1 MHHGSMIADA
11 RGRRRRW
18 AGPTVAVV
26 AALAAATAVA
36 AWVDDSSLPISAATA
51 STDAPVSR
59 IEQSFFDLRFSVH
72 QARRSSGPEAKLQ
85 MANVLFAQKP
95 TYDGFSGEGL
105 HGALPDEAIESKP
118 GEAEAKA
125 AETLAPG
132 VPLPRSRPTDVS
144 LASRDQKAPASD
156 KASAGDKASASDGD
170 STHPDDPTLLQK
182 LSGMFRYRL
191 TLASLTPSDGI
202 FASSPDLAAL
212 GYDKETAVYDIT
224 AHVVYLPNGSKLEA
238 HSGLGDSRDD
248 PRRVSERAVGST
260 PPAIYELKPREALFH
275 GVQALRMLPVEGS
288 ALGRTGLLVHSYM
301 LGPNGDSNG
310 CVSVRDYDKFLA
322 AYQKGDFKRLAVVSN
337 LTGSAARQSSFQSAN
352 GGT

>member
-18 AGPTVAVV
+18 AGPAVAVV
-26 AALAAATAVA
+26 AALAAATAA
-36 AWVDDSSLPISAATA
+36 ATWVDDSSLPISAATA

-72 QARRSSGPEAKLQ
+72 QAKRSFGPEGKIQ

-105 HGALPDEAIESKP
+105 HGALPDEAIETRP
-118 GEAEAKA
+118 AEVEAKTA
-125 AETLAPG
+125 DTVVPAI
-132 VPLPRSRPTDVS
+132 PLPRSRPTDVS
-144 LASRDQKAPASD
+144 LASRDQKAAVN
-156 KASAGDKASASDGD
+156 DKASASDGD

-191 TLASLTPSDGI
+191 TLASLTPNDGI
-202 FASSPDLAAL
+202 FASAPDLAAL

-224 AHVVYLPNGSKLEA
+224 AHMVYLPNGSKLEA

-310 CVSVRDYDKFLA
+310 CVSVRDYDRFLA

-337 LTGSAARQSSFQSAN
+337 LAGSTARQSSFQSAN